1 MSSRKKPQA
10 TRKTDV
16 PEWAAEVKPSDDVMA
31 MFYAPTGQPKL
42 GPLIPVAP
50 PSAAPELKEEAE
62 PVYEQFDE
70 ATSESLP
77 FSTDAQAITETTP
90 TSMRA
95 ADELEISD
103 NPLSVAS
110 QTEPKHSTVDH
121 QDRPPQPH
129 QANLPVTHGIGKS
142 GVEPEPHIEHLSP
155 TPIGDEACLTE
166 RNETGAINNSP
177 NRRSPRGAG
186 FERYFGEWKPFLTQ
200 GQISVLEA
208 LFDMTHAQ
216 EQAECFT
223 SNAKIARAAGI
234 SARQTSAILKD
245 LERFGFIARLE
256 TFNTRTKKGTIFHL
270 HLTRQATPVSVK
282 RVYHLE
288 DE

>member
-1 MSSRKKPQA
+1 MSSRKKPQS

-16 PEWAAEVKPSDDVMA
+16 PEWAADVKPSNDVMA
-31 MFYAPTGQPKL
+31 MFYAPTGQPKQ

-50 PSAAPELKEEAE
+50 TSAAPEPKEEEGTVDEQDDDAASE
-62 PVYEQFDE
+62 PIPS
-70 ATSESLP
+70 A
-77 FSTDAQAITETTP
+77 AQAEDVIKTISTRDT
-90 TSMRA
+90 
-95 ADELEISD
+95 DELEISD
-103 NPLSVAS
+103 NSSLVDS
-110 QTEPKHSTVDH
+110 QADPEHLTSDHHEPDLKHN
-121 QDRPPQPH
+121 P
-129 QANLPVTHGIGKS
+129 ANLPVAHEMVMS
-142 GVEPEPHIEHLSP
+142 GVKPKPEIEPLFPNLV
-155 TPIGDEACLTE
+155 GDEARLTKRSE
-166 RNETGAINNSP
+166 VGPTNKSAKRQ
-177 NRRSPRGAG
+177 SPRGAD
-186 FERYFGEWKPFLTQ
+186 FERYFGEWKPFLTY

-245 LERFGFIARLE
+245 LEHFGFIARLE
-256 TFNTRTKKGTIFHL
+256 TFNTRTKKGTVFHL
-270 HLTRQATPVSVK
+270 YLTRQPTPASVK